1 MPCSFLA
8 ILASVTLPVN
18 MGVSV
23 QESSVYTEDDK
34 VLLKYLAEHF
44 VNEGNGMMTSELEAL
59 DCYSE
64 TSINKLRTLKLVKY
78 DTDISLQI
86 YPSIVSEKDK
96 LEVLPDHFQD
106 LKKWWFSKK
115 WAVIFTVIFLVL
127 PALKTYI
134 DLVWFI
140 FK

>member
-1 MPCSFLA
+1 
-8 ILASVTLPVN
+8 
-18 MGVSV
+18 
-23 QESSVYTEDDK
+23 
-34 VLLKYLAEHF
+34 
-44 VNEGNGMMTSELEAL
+44 MMTSELEAL

-64 TSINKLRTLKLVKY
+64 TSINKLRTLNLVKY

-86 YPSIVSEKDK
+86 YPSIVSEKNK

-134 DLVWFI
+134 DLVAFI

>member
-1 MPCSFLA
+1 M
-8 ILASVTLPVN
+8 
-18 MGVSV
+18 
-23 QESSVYTEDDK
+23 YTEDDK

-44 VNEGNGMMTSELEAL
+44 INEGNGMMTSELEAL

-134 DLVWFI
+134 DLVGFI